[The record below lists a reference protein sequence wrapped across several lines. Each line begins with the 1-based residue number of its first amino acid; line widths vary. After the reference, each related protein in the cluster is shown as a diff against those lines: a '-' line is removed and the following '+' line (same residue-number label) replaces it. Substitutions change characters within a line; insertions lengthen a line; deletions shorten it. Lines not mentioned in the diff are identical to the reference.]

1 MSERPASER
10 PEVVWGIR
18 TRAGVEA
25 LPNQFALIVGIVLV
39 ALGLLGFL
47 VTGFSPFMGNTDEA
61 LLGIFALNP
70 FANIV
75 LIGIGAMY
83 LLAAFALT
91 TPAAGGACFAVGG
104 FLLVAA
110 LLAFLGSLKALL
122 SVEPGDVVNI
132 LVYIVLG
139 ALSAIVGLLGFRR

>member
-1 MSERPASER
+1 MTDRPDVR
-10 PEVVWGIR
+10 WGIR
-18 TRAGVEA
+18 TRASVEA
-25 LPNQFALIVGIVLV
+25 LPNQFALIAGIVLV
-39 ALGLLGFL
+39 ALGLIGFF

-75 LIGIGAMY
+75 LIGIGAVY

-91 TPAAGGACFAVGG
+91 PPAAGGACFAIGG

-110 LLAFLGSLKALL
+110 LLSFLGALQALL
-122 SVEPGDVVNI
+122 SVEPKDVVNI
-132 LVYIVLG
+132 VIYIVLG
-139 ALSAIVGLLGFRR
+139 AVSALVGLLGFRR

>member
-1 MSERPASER
+1 MTR
-10 PEVVWGIR
+10 PEVRFGIR
-18 TRAGVEA
+18 TRPAVAA
-25 LPNQFALIVGIVLV
+25 LPNQFALIAGIVLV
-39 ALGLLGFL
+39 ALGLIGFL

-75 LIGIGAMY
+75 LIGIGGVY

-91 TPAAGGACFAVGG
+91 PAAAGGACFAVGG

-110 LLAFLGSLKALL
+110 LLTVLGSLRALL

-132 LVYIVLG
+132 IIYVALG
-139 ALSAIVGLLGFRR
+139 AVSAIVGVIGGFRG